1 MQKCYMKQDVVMF
14 ENNIYQIDVFM
25 ENKPGRMSCYYI
37 DSSNPILIEV
47 GPSNSFPYLISSL
60 ESLGI
65 NEVNRSAMTHLHLD
79 HIGGIGHLVEKFK
92 DHFVYIH
99 ELGLKHLPNPE
110 KLWKAVSNIYTEEW
124 LIENWGEIKPT
135 PIEKIKT
142 LNDNEFIDL
151 GNNRKLKAYHDPG
164 HAKHH
169 YSFYDETSKTLFIG
183 DTLGLIYPHG
193 NFVQPNLPPPDFDKE
208 ILFET
213 LEKFEKLELNNLA
226 LAHFGIHK
234 NPYDLIANAKESIDV
249 WIKFIENLP
258 ETSNQEASA
267 IMEQWVRTN
276 YEFLGIDK
284 ETIDN
289 YTNNV
294 HFEMQ
299 VAGIRNYLLKKK
311 NH

>member
-1 MQKCYMKQDVVMF
+1 MKQDVTKF
-14 ENNIYQIDVFM
+14 HNHIYQIDVFM

-79 HIGGIGHLVEKFK
+79 HIGGIGHLVEKYEK
-92 DHFVYIH
+92 HFVYIH

-110 KLWKAVSNIYTEEW
+110 KLWKAVSDIYTEKW

-208 ILFET
+208 LLFNT
-213 LEKFEKLELNNLA
+213 LEKFENLELNNLA
-226 LAHFGIHK
+226 LAHFGIHN
-234 NPYDLIANAKESIDV
+234 NPYELISNAKESIEV

-258 ETSNQEASA
+258 ETSNQEASL

-276 YEFLGIDK
+276 YELLGIDK

-311 NH
+311 NP

>member
-1 MQKCYMKQDVVMF
+1 MKQDVTKF
-14 ENNIYQIDVFM
+14 HNHIYQIDVFM

-79 HIGGIGHLVEKFK
+79 HIGGIGHLVEKYEK
-92 DHFVYIH
+92 HFVYIH

-110 KLWKAVSNIYTEEW
+110 KLWKAVSDIYTEKW

-208 ILFET
+208 LLFNT
-213 LEKFEKLELNNLA
+213 LEKFENLELNNLA
-226 LAHFGIHK
+226 LAHFGIHN
-234 NPYDLIANAKESIDV
+234 NPYELITNAKESIEV
-249 WIKFIENLP
+249 WIKFIKNLP
-258 ETSNQEASA
+258 ETSNQEASL

-276 YEFLGIDK
+276 YELLGIDK

-311 NH
+311 NP

>member
-1 MQKCYMKQDVVMF
+1 MKQDVTKF
-14 ENNIYQIDVFM
+14 DNHIYQIDVFM

-79 HIGGIGHLVEKFK
+79 HIGGIGHLVEKYEK
-92 DHFVYIH
+92 HFVYIH

-110 KLWKAVSNIYTEEW
+110 KLWKAVSDIYTEKW

-208 ILFET
+208 LLFNT
-213 LEKFEKLELNNLA
+213 LEKFENLELNNLA
-226 LAHFGIHK
+226 LAHFGIHN
-234 NPYDLIANAKESIDV
+234 NPYELITNAKESIEV

-258 ETSNQEASA
+258 ETSNQEASL

-276 YEFLGIDK
+276 YELLGIDK

-311 NH
+311 NP